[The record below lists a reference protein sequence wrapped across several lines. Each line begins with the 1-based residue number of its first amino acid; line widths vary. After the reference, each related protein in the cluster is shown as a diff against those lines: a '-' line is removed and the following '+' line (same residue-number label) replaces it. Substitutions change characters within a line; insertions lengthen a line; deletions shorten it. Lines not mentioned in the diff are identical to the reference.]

1 MGLSFKAPPN
11 FLAADTT
18 EFRLTNNFHKEKSK
32 MAQKL
37 QYQNH
42 ASNPAAQAFNVGPR
56 PNKTKKNSW
65 WNIHSSNYWRNAGKK
80 KKSEE

>member
-1 MGLSFKAPPN
+1 
-11 FLAADTT
+11 
-18 EFRLTNNFHKEKSK
+18 

-42 ASNPAAQAFNVGPR
+42 ASNPAAQPFNVGAR

-65 WNIHSSNYWRNAGKK
+65 WSIHSSNYWRLAKK
-80 KKSEE
+80 NKKSSDE

>member
-1 MGLSFKAPPN
+1 
-11 FLAADTT
+11 
-18 EFRLTNNFHKEKSK
+18 

-42 ASNPAAQAFNVGPR
+42 ASNPAAQAFNVGAR

-80 KKSEE
+80 KKKSEE